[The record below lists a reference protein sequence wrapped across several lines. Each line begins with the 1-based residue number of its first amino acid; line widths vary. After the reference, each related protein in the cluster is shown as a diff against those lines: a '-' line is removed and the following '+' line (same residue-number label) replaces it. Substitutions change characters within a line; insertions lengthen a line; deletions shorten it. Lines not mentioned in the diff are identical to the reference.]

1 MLLFSSEISSFFKM
15 FRVFNCGL
23 IILFSFKEFIQ
34 KLLSAEDSLLNLFI
48 SSDEIVFLSFY
59 NIFGFS

>member
-1 MLLFSSEISSFFKM
+1 MLLFSSEISSFFKI
-15 FRVFNCGL
+15 FRVFNYGL

-34 KLLSAEDSLLNLFI
+34 QLLSAEDSLLNLFI